1 VLISFDAEG
10 FAPLEV
16 PAGASLGDVLD
27 GPHSP
32 VFFGCKSGD
41 CGTCLVDVDPEG
53 FARLGV
59 PSAEEQAVLDVFAS
73 ARPTARLA
81 CQLRA
86 TCPLRLRF
94 LPA

>member
-1 VLISFDAEG
+1 MRISFEKEG
-10 FAPLEV
+10 FAPVEV
-16 PAGASLGDVLD
+16 PSGASLGDVLD

-53 FARLGV
+53 FKLLPPAGT
-59 PSAEEQAVLDVFAS
+59 EEQATLDVFAPD
-73 ARPTARLA
+73 RPHARLA
-81 CQLRA
+81 CQLKA
-86 TCPLRLRF
+86 THPMRLNF

>member
-1 VLISFDAEG
+1 MQISFEAEG

-16 PAGASLGDVLD
+16 PEGAALSDVLD

-53 FARLGV
+53 FQTLPP
-59 PSAEEQAVLDVFAS
+59 PSIEEKALLDVFAQD
-73 ARPTARLA
+73 RPTARLA
-81 CQLRA
+81 CQLLA
-86 TCPLRLRF
+86 THPLKLRF
-94 LPA
+94 RAV

>member
-1 VLISFDAEG
+1 MQITFDTEG

-16 PAGASLGDVLD
+16 PAGAPLADALD

-41 CGTCLVDVDPEG
+41 CGTCVVDVDPEG
-53 FARLGV
+53 LEKLAPASDEERATLEAFAPGRL
-59 PSAEEQAVLDVFAS
+59 F
-73 ARPTARLA
+73 ARLA

-86 TCPLRLRF
+86 EAPLRLRF
-94 LPA
+94 RPN